1 DFFKVGAFTNN
12 TDRKRQGLALLLS
25 LYNCPLEPL
34 CTFTMFNMS
43 VAKDTALTY
52 LIKLFHLCYPIFG
65 EKEDAAERLTS
76 RKRNTRRI

>member
-1 DFFKVGAFTNN
+1 
-12 TDRKRQGLALLLS
+12 
-25 LYNCPLEPL
+25 
-34 CTFTMFNMS
+34 MFNMS
-43 VAKDTALTY
+43 VAKDAALTY